1 MNRRPHTVNAL
12 AQISQIL
19 RPGVWGLPERV
30 LAVVLLGAG
39 APLSASAQSPPD
51 SADWVQV
58 RLHHGTDVESARLTP
73 KRHPLSV
80 RLSSDDPPILRLSP
94 NETMTLGRRQGDVYA
109 RHEEANLYARS
120 LRLAPSNGGGWT
132 LTLPS
137 GSTRTYTG
145 RLTLRPADSGAGLQL
160 VNRVPLQDY
169 VASVVAAEYGL
180 GDRAGTRAMAVVAR
194 TYALFSSKHFDEDY
208 DHVDGTASQ
217 VYRGDAVITEPARR
231 AAQETRGQVLTY
243 DGAPIQSVYF
253 SSSGGHTADNEDIWT
268 DSPSL
273 PYLRGKKDPYDQSSP
288 KHRWTTRVNRRALL
302 RALSLHHGTSVD
314 GFLLG
319 DRTSNGRRATIRVLF
334 SDDGEAAM
342 EASTFRSVVN
352 ERVDGVSLKS
362 TWFDARRDGPEYV
375 FSGRG
380 HGHGV
385 GLNQWGA
392 HAMAE
397 QGKSYREI
405 LSFYYTGVEI
415 RQLDEMSSPAAVAQ
429 DPLSPPVDSTA
440 PRVGW

>member
-1 MNRRPHTVNAL
+1 MHWREFH
-12 AQISQIL
+12 QIL
-19 RPGVWGLPERV
+19 CPDVWGLPG
-30 LAVVLLGAG
+30 LLYAVVLLGAG
-39 APLSASAQSPPD
+39 APGPAGAQSASD
-51 SADWVQV
+51 STDWVQV
-58 RLHHGTDVESARLTP
+58 RLHHGTNVESVRLTP
-73 KRHPLSV
+73 EQNPLSV
-80 RLSSDDPPILRLSP
+80 LLPRGNSPVLRLDP
-94 NETMTLGRRQGDVYA
+94 RETVTLGRRQGDVYA
-109 RHEEANLYARS
+109 RRGEANLYARS
-120 LRLAPSNGGGWT
+120 LRLAPSSGGGWT

-137 GSTRTYTG
+137 ESTRTYTG
-145 RLTLRPADSGAGLQL
+145 HLHLRPADSSSGLQL

-180 GDRAGTRAMAVVAR
+180 GDRAGTRAMAIVAR
-194 TYALFSSKHFDEDY
+194 TYALFAAKHHEDDY

-217 VYRGDAVITEPARR
+217 VYRGQEVITEAARR
-231 AAQETRGQVLTY
+231 AARETQGQILTY
-243 DGAPIQSVYF
+243 DGAPIQAVYF
-253 SSSGGHTADNEDIWT
+253 SSSGGHTANNEDVWT

-273 PYLRGKKDPYDQSSP
+273 PYLRGKEDPYDQVSP

-302 RALSLHHGTSVD
+302 QALSLHHGASVE

-319 DRTSNGRRATIRVLF
+319 DRTSNGRLATVDVLF
-334 SDDGEAAM
+334 STDGETEM

-362 TWFDARRDGPEYV
+362 TWFDARRDGSEYV
-375 FSGRG
+375 FTGQG

-405 LSFYYTGVEI
+405 LSFYYTGVQI
-415 RQLDEMSSPAAVAQ
+415 RPLDEASSLPAVAQ
-429 DPLSPPVDSTA
+429 DPPPPADSTA
-440 PRVGW
+440 PRIGW